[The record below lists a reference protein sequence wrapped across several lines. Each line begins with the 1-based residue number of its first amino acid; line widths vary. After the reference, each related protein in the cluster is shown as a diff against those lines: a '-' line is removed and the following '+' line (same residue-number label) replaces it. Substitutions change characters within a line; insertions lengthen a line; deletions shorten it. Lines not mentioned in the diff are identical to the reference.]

1 MQLSLVIAVA
11 AHENVDYTA
20 SRLADYI
27 IFDEDY

>member
-27 IFDEDY
+27 LFD